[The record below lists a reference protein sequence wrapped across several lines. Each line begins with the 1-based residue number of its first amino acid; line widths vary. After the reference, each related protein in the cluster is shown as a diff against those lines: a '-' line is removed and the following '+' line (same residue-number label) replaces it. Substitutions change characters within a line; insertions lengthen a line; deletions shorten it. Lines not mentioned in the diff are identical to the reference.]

1 MTALT
6 PHPAGMTKGDI
17 ARLLALMASWDQRTI
32 GDADVEAWHLIAQHA
47 RWNAQGA
54 ARAVV
59 AHYAE
64 TRRRIMPA
72 DITAFLRSPEESGE
86 RICEY

>member
-1 MTALT
+1 MTTLAN
-6 PHPAGMTKGDI
+6 HGMSKGDV

-32 GDADVEAWHLIAQHA
+32 GDADVEAWHLVARHA
-47 RWNAQGA
+47 GWNSQGA

-59 AHYAE
+59 AHYAQQA
-64 TRRRIMPA
+64 RRIMPA
-72 DITAFLRSPEESGE
+72 DITKYLRDPGESGE